1 MGNKRETRDAGRE
14 KENEHKA
21 SMDEDELL
29 NKVEASALAPCQLHL
44 NTKET
49 ANTKNTK
56 KKSYYYENYSHNAV
70 QHNLHIILSKTI
82 LYRPKVS

>member
-1 MGNKRETRDAGRE
+1 MQGDAEKHGE

-21 SMDEDELL
+21 SMEDELL
-29 NKVEASALAPCQLHL
+29 NKVEASALAHCQLHL

-56 KKSYYYENYSHNAV
+56 KKKNY
-70 QHNLHIILSKTI
+70 
-82 LYRPKVS
+82 

>member
-1 MGNKRETRDAGRE
+1 MQGDAEKHGE

-21 SMDEDELL
+21 SMEDELL
-29 NKVEASALAPCQLHL
+29 NKVEASALAHCQLHL

-56 KKSYYYENYSHNAV
+56 KKKKL
-70 QHNLHIILSKTI
+70 QILLRKLFT
-82 LYRPKVS
+82 

>member
-29 NKVEASALAPCQLHL
+29 NKVEASALAHCQLHL

-56 KKSYYYENYSHNAV
+56 KKKKTTTTT
-70 QHNLHIILSKTI
+70 KTI
-82 LYRPKVS
+82 HITLCNITYI